1 MQCLSSCFHQGG
13 KGGKGDGSGPA
24 EQDAATA
31 ELLERAGGIEA
42 IAACLAANTSGDKA
56 SNAITLTLVQA
67 ASKVLSRFLEVRPS
81 GAARLEAAGGLATCV
96 QALRAIDAD
105 ERPTECMRLL
115 GLMAAADFAYAR
127 ALVAGGKGAVVD
139 LLLQTLKAAL
149 AVDDRDKVLHATL
162 ALGAIAAA
170 GLLPSASTDES
181 PLLACDAALPDL
193 PRRVALAELVLKE
206 MTKGQQDRQSRRVTP
221 RLLRTTTAKA
231 VATAA
236 AGGGEGGRT
245 SPLFFATTD
254 GAGAGGGER
263 EGTKT
268 QALQSSSS
276 SSGTMALLR
285 SQVMILLW
293 LTKAA
298 DEGGLTERLAKAGTP
313 RLLVEAVGELED
325 QFAPADLLPAIGQL
339 LYHVVGGS
347 ALDHARARLSSDAV
361 MHALRASD
369 APPSSPSSAALPSPT
384 AALESSLQLVGAVVL
399 APAGRAAVMSGVAG
413 KGQEEEGEEEDG
425 DAPGLVVEGLLLICQ
440 PEAAPYPLITTA
452 LRALGRLAADAR
464 YGPLLLQHR
473 ALDVAMG
480 VLRRDRE
487 GGDTDGLPLEL
498 VAVAA
503 TLVTRLTEIMITL
516 GGDISPAP
524 AAQTDA
530 DAIQLFAA
538 SHRRRQSM
546 GWSDKKLDA
555 LHCAMAAHAR
565 HPDSAL
571 LFKSVADLAVSYMR
585 RAEQPAPAQEEG
597 GGGSNS
603 INAGPSPGE
612 LRLVQEAVA
621 TLQRL
626 REDSLAS
633 ASRQHQQQLIVDR
646 VWGERGALACAG
658 CLRLSRS
665 IENPQLAAG
674 VVALLDSTV
683 AGDGLPRALAQAGG
697 GAAAA
702 GEALHAALA
711 SSSALGLSA
720 EAEAQRGRLLVL
732 LEPFAVVAVA
742 ANGEPKEEGTAVAMA
757 AGEDEKSVAGG
768 NLDTSRGSL
777 FHDARA
783 EVMVTPPPSLPAAE
797 VPAEPEPPAPVPL
810 QQEEPTTAP
819 ARVEEDAAMG
829 ALAVAPSPP
838 AMLPLAAASAAA
850 GPWVQCVDA
859 RRRVFFFNTETGQAQ
874 WEAPEV
880 MLAFWAAAAELGQ
893 PGEEGTPSATLPL
906 ACEMDGWQARFDPLT
921 RVAFCEPPP
930 SAGPHRR
937 YWCVP
942 ATAPPGLLGAGLL
955 AAPPLTRRKEQKAAA
970 EAAAATTNLVPPD
983 ELREEEGNPLLGDD
997 GANAHIGSGEGG
1009 ENEEQPETELLD
1021 GLRALRDD
1029 LEQAAEAQGQAQAAA
1044 AGALVGG
1051 HAELLRR
1058 VRARVA
1064 RTGVEEGLSSA
1075 LRKALGVVEALAE
1088 TSGYYIERYEREL
1101 KAHEGKGLNAALEA
1115 TMGTVKG
1122 EIVRHTPADLP
1133 QIVKVVGM
1141 MERLPAEKLFK
1152 ESHLLVKRLV
1162 RAYTHTKPLVL
1173 HTPLISITLNQ
1184 SHDYIHAGIE
1194 SCGQAGR

>member
-1 MQCLSSCFHQGG
+1 MQCLNSCFHQGG
-13 KGGKGDGSGPA
+13 KGAKGDGSGPA

-42 IAACLAANTSGDKA
+42 IAACLAANTSSDKA

-81 GAARLEAAGGLATCV
+81 GAARLETAGGLATCV

-105 ERPTECMRLL
+105 ERPAECMRLL
-115 GLMAAADFAYAR
+115 GLMAAADPAYAR
-127 ALVAGGKGAVVD
+127 TLVAGGKGAVLD

-149 AVDDRDKVLHATL
+149 AVDDRDRVLHATL

-181 PLLACDAALPDL
+181 PLLACEAALPDL
-193 PRRVALAELVLKE
+193 PRRVALGELVLKE

-236 AGGGEGGRT
+236 ASGTGAAGHGGGGGGRT

-254 GAGAGGGER
+254 RAGAGAGER

-268 QALQSSSS
+268 QAPQLSSS
-276 SSGTMALLR
+276 SSGPMALLR
-285 SQVMILLW
+285 SQVMILQW

-298 DEGGLTERLAKAGTP
+298 DEGGLTERLAQAGTP

-369 APPSSPSSAALPSPT
+369 APPLSPSSAAPPSPT

-399 APAGRAAVMSGVAG
+399 APDGRAAVMAGVAWQ
-413 KGQEEEGEEEDG
+413 GQEEEDG
-425 DAPGLVVEGLLLICQ
+425 DAPGSVLEGLLLICQ
-440 PEAAPYPLITTA
+440 SEAAPYLLITTA

-498 VAVAA
+498 VAAAA
-503 TLVTRLTEIMITL
+503 TLVARLTEVMITL

-571 LFKSVADLAVSYMR
+571 LFKSVVDLSVSYMR
-585 RAEQPAPAQEEG
+585 RAEQPASAQEEG
-597 GGGSNS
+597 GGGSSNS

-626 REDSLAS
+626 REESLAS
-633 ASRQHQQQLIVDR
+633 ASRQHQQQLLVDR
-646 VWGERGALACAG
+646 VWGERGARACAG
-658 CLRLSRS
+658 CLRLARS
-665 IENPQLAAG
+665 IENQELAAG
-674 VVALLDSTV
+674 VVALLDSTA
-683 AGDGLPRALAQAGG
+683 AGDGLPRALVQAGG

-702 GEALHAALA
+702 AAGGLHAVLV
-711 SSSALGLSA
+711 SSAALGLSA

-732 LEPFAVVAVA
+732 LEPFAVVTVA
-742 ANGEPKEEGTAVAMA
+742 ADEETKEEGAAEAAVA

-768 NLDTSRGSL
+768 DLDTSRASL

-783 EVMVTPPPSLPAAE
+783 EVMLTPPPSLPAAE
-797 VPAEPEPPAPVPL
+797 VPAEPEPPAPGPL

-819 ARVEEDAAMG
+819 APVEAEAEDAVTAAMG
-829 ALAVAPSPP
+829 ALAVAPPPP
-838 AMLPLAAASAAA
+838 AMLPLAAASATA

-859 RRRVFFFNTETGQAQ
+859 RRRVFFFNTDTGQAQ
-874 WEAPEV
+874 WSAPEV

-921 RVAFCEPPP
+921 RVALCVPPP

-937 YWCVP
+937 YWCLP

-955 AAPPLTRRKEQKAAA
+955 AAPPSTRRKEQEVAA
-970 EAAAATTNLVPPD
+970 EAAATTMTTNMVPPD

-997 GANAHIGSGEGG
+997 GGNAHTGSGEGE

-1021 GLRALRDD
+1021 GLRALRDG
-1029 LEQAAEAQGQAQAAA
+1029 LEHVAAEAQGQAQAAA
-1044 AGALVGG
+1044 AGALVGE

-1058 VRARVA
+1058 VRARVV
-1064 RTGVEEGLSSA
+1064 RTDVEEGLSSA

-1101 KAHEGKGLNAALEA
+1101 RAHEGKGLNAALEA

-1162 RAYTHTKPLVL
+1162 RARTHTRSCWFFTL
-1173 HTPLISITLNQ
+1173 H
-1184 SHDYIHAGIE
+1184 
-1194 SCGQAGR
+1194 